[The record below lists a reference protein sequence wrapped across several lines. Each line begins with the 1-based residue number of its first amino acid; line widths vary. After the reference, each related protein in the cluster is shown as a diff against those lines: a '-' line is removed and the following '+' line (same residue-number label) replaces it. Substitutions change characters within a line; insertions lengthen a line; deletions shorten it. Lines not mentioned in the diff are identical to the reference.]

1 MSNSSLDVVTYSHAR
16 QNFKEVMDR
25 ATNDHL
31 PVVISRRDGLPAVL
45 VSLQDWNGLQE
56 TAFLLEGTTNRSELL
71 NSISQ
76 AERGE
81 IIEVELAPNGRFA
94 PVTPRT

>member
-45 VSLQDWNGLQE
+45 VSLQDWNGMQE
-56 TAFLLEGTTNRSELL
+56 TAFLLEGAANRVELL
-71 NSISQ
+71 GSI
-76 AERGE
+76 AEADRGE
-81 IIEVELAPNGRFA
+81 IIDVELNELQHFQPIKAR
-94 PVTPRT
+94 

>member
-45 VSLQDWNGLQE
+45 VSLQDWNGMQE
-56 TAFLLEGTTNRSELL
+56 TAFLLEGAANRKELL
-71 NSISQ
+71 ASIAQ

-81 IIEVELAPNGRFA
+81 IIEVELNDLHQFQPIKSD
-94 PVTPRT
+94 